1 MRTLLFRTLIL
12 LAVIGLIA
20 APVLFSANA
29 DIQRA
34 DSALAESRPLDAA
47 ADYEHAARLLFWR
60 TDLMER
66 AGRAAFAGADMAESA
81 RLLGQAKHLSVEGWS
96 ELGSAHYQL
105 GQFVESEQALRRGLE
120 IHGTDKSLYRGLA
133 LALNAQGD
141 LEAETAALG
150 QYAALDDTDAAA
162 QHRLGLLLSIF
173 DPDNALPAL
182 MNSAKLDEAYD
193 PAVQTMRSALN
204 LASLQ
209 EDEASRLVVTGRG
222 LGLVSEWL
230 LAREVF
236 QRAVY
241 VDAGNAEAWA
251 WLGEAKQH
259 LGQDGSGEIQQAE
272 ALDPFSATV
281 RALSGLY
288 WKRKDEPQKAL
299 AQFQWAAA
307 IEPENP
313 AFQAALGDAYVF
325 AGDLPPALAA
335 YQRATELA
343 PSDVTYWRMLALFSA
358 QYSFRVEDVGVPA
371 AQQVLALSPDDAASY
386 DLLGWTYLA
395 ADITGLAEG
404 NLLAALRLDPDYA
417 PAHLHLGMTYIEM
430 NRMESARVHLLQ
442 AQSLDADGVEG
453 QQAAQLLA
461 LYFP

>member
-1 MRTLLFRTLIL
+1 
-12 LAVIGLIA
+12 
-20 APVLFSANA
+20 
-29 DIQRA
+29 
-34 DSALAESRPLDAA
+34 
-47 ADYEHAARLLFWR
+47 
-60 TDLMER
+60 
-66 AGRAAFAGADMAESA
+66 
-81 RLLGQAKHLSVEGWS
+81 
-96 ELGSAHYQL
+96 
-105 GQFVESEQALRRGLE
+105 
-120 IHGTDKSLYRGLA
+120 
-133 LALNAQGD
+133 
-141 LEAETAALG
+141 
-150 QYAALDDTDAAA
+150 
-162 QHRLGLLLSIF
+162 
-173 DPDNALPAL
+173 

-236 QRAVY
+236 QRAVHA
-241 VDAGNAEAWA
+241 DAGNAEAWA